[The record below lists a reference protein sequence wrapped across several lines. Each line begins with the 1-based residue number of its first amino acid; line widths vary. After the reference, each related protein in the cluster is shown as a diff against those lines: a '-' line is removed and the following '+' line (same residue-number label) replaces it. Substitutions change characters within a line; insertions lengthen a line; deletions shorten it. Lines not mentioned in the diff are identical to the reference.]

1 MGIAYDQ
8 NIYNNNFEW
17 YGESRN
23 TPGIFMSAKNSN
35 TRDNNRFGTSRG
47 IGLNLRGRALW
58 QIFLISIALTAMVIS
73 PVMAGTRF
81 MTGSP
86 DLTAYLSGANE
97 VGPGDDLTLS
107 VVIDN
112 KGLMEYS
119 FTQTGIM
126 NRDDLPNTAKHLI
139 VSLDSGG
146 APLTIKSDAQMMGD
160 LMASNSATA
169 KFTVKV
175 NQDAASGVYNLP
187 VNLNYTYL
195 YEAYQSGTEMLQYT
209 YKTVNTTFQLPI
221 KIKPEVQ
228 ISVLSVGAEHL
239 NVGNEGYL
247 LLSVKNVGHE
257 TGQKAI
263 IKLARN
269 GQSPI
274 IPTES
279 SAYIGDFPVGAT
291 ADCRFK
297 VTVSSDAEAKSYPID
312 VYVDYKNSEGD
323 FVSSD
328 TDTIGV
334 PVGKKIDFNIT
345 STQSQVSP
353 GEKKVIRVV
362 FQNTGGDT
370 AYSVQA
376 RISAVDPFTSNDD
389 TAFLGT
395 LTPGESRE
403 ADFVVSV
410 DKAATVKEYGLDSEV
425 RYRDALDNTVISN
438 PMKVRVQV
446 IPAKSIIEQLTNPL
460 VLGIIAVV
468 VIAGGY
474 FLYRRRKK
482 AE

>member
-1 MGIAYDQ
+1 
-8 NIYNNNFEW
+8 
-17 YGESRN
+17 
-23 TPGIFMSAKNSN
+23 MSAKNRN
-35 TRDNNRFGTSRG
+35 IHTDNQFGTSRSV
-47 IGLNLRGRALW
+47 GLIRRGPAHW
-58 QIFLISIALTAMVIS
+58 QICLIIIALCCMAIA
-73 PVMAGTRF
+73 PVMAGTRY

-86 DLTAYLSGANE
+86 DLTAYISGTNE

-107 VVIDN
+107 VVIEN
-112 KGLMEYS
+112 KGLMEFS

-139 VSLDSGG
+139 ASLDSGG
-146 APLTIKSDAQMMGD
+146 APLTIKSDPQTLGD
-160 LMASNSATA
+160 LKASSSATA
-169 KFTVKV
+169 SFKIKV
-175 NQDAASGVYNLP
+175 NQDAEAGVYNLP
-187 VNLNYTYL
+187 LNLNYTYL
-195 YEAYQSGTEMLQYT
+195 YEADQYGTEMLQYY

-228 ISVLSVGAEHL
+228 ISVLSVRTEHL

-247 LLSVKNVGHE
+247 ILSVKNVGHE
-257 TGQKAI
+257 NGQKAI
-263 IKLARN
+263 VKLSRN
-269 GQSPI
+269 GQSPV

-279 SAYIGDFPVGAT
+279 SAYIGDFPAGAT

-328 TDTIGV
+328 SDTIGV
-334 PVGKKIDFNIT
+334 PVGKKVDFNIT
-345 STQSQVSP
+345 SSQSQVSP

-362 FQNTGGDT
+362 FQNTGGAT

-395 LTPGESRE
+395 LAPGESRE

-410 DKAATVKEYGLDSEV
+410 DKAAPVKEYGLDSEV

-438 PMKVRVQV
+438 PRKVRVQV
-446 IPAKSIIEQLTNPL
+446 IPAKSIGEQLTNPL
-460 VLGIIAVV
+460 VLCIIAVV

>member
-1 MGIAYDQ
+1 
-8 NIYNNNFEW
+8 
-17 YGESRN
+17 
-23 TPGIFMSAKNSN
+23 
-35 TRDNNRFGTSRG
+35 
-47 IGLNLRGRALW
+47 
-58 QIFLISIALTAMVIS
+58 MVIS

-126 NRDDLPNTAKHLI
+126 DRDDLPNTAKHLI

-146 APLTIKSDAQMMGD
+146 APLTIKSDAQMLGD
-160 LMASNSATA
+160 LKASKQDTA
-169 KFTVKV
+169 SFNIKV
-175 NQDAASGVYNLP
+175 NQDAAAGVYNLP

-195 YEAYQSGTEMLQYT
+195 YEADQYGTEMLQYY

-228 ISVLSVGAEHL
+228 INVLSVGTEHI

-257 TGQKAI
+257 NGQKAI
-263 IKLARN
+263 INLTRN

-279 SAYIGDFPVGAT
+279 SAYIGDFPAGAV

-297 VTVSSDAEAKSYPID
+297 VTVSGDAEAKSYPID
-312 VYVDYKNSEGD
+312 VYANYKNLNGD

-328 TDTIGV
+328 KDTIGV

-345 STQSQVSP
+345 STQSQVAP

-362 FQNTGGDT
+362 FQNTGGAT
-370 AYSVQA
+370 AYSAQA

-389 TAFLGT
+389 TAYLGT
-395 LTPGESRE
+395 LAPGESRE
-403 ADFVVSV
+403 ADFVITA
-410 DKAATVKEYGLDSEV
+410 DKTATVKEYGLDSEV
-425 RYRDALDNTVISN
+425 RYRDALDNTVISD

-446 IPAKSIIEQLTNPL
+446 TQPKSIIDTLANPL
-460 VLGIIAVV
+460 VLLAIAVIA
-468 VIAGGY
+468 IAGGY
-474 FLYRRRKK
+474 MIYRRRKQAK
-482 AE
+482 

>member
-1 MGIAYDQ
+1 
-8 NIYNNNFEW
+8 
-17 YGESRN
+17 
-23 TPGIFMSAKNSN
+23 MSAKNKN
-35 TRDNNRFGTSRG
+35 TRINNRFGNSRS
-47 IGLNLRGRALW
+47 IGLVRQGPAHW
-58 QIFLISIALTAMVIS
+58 QICLIIIAFCCMGIA
-73 PVMAGTRF
+73 PGMAGTRY

-86 DLTAYLSGANE
+86 DLTVYLAGMNE
-97 VGPGDDLTLS
+97 VGAGDDITLS

-112 KGLMEYS
+112 TGLMEFS

-126 NRDDLPNTAKHLI
+126 DRDDLPNTAKHLI

-146 APLTIKSDAQMMGD
+146 APLTIKSDAQMLGD
-160 LMASNSATA
+160 LTASNSATA
-169 KFTVKV
+169 YFTIKV
-175 NQDAASGVYNLP
+175 NQDAEAGVYNLP

-195 YEAYQSGTEMLQYT
+195 YEADQYGTEMLQYY

-228 ISVLSVGAEHL
+228 ISVLSVRTEHL

-247 LLSVKNVGHE
+247 ILSVKNVGHE
-257 TGQKAI
+257 NGQKAI

-279 SAYIGDFPVGAT
+279 SAYIGDFPAGAT

-328 TDTIGV
+328 SDTIGV
-334 PVGKKIDFNIT
+334 PVGKKVDFNIT
-345 STQSQVSP
+345 SSQAQVSP

-362 FQNTGGDT
+362 FQNTGGAT

-395 LTPGESRE
+395 LAPGESRE

-446 IPAKSIIEQLTNPL
+446 IPAKSIGEQLSNPL
-460 VLGIIAVV
+460 VLCIIAVV

>member
-1 MGIAYDQ
+1 MSVHEKKAFQKNTDCSNYRLKLGWGNNLLWSIILIGIAVL
-8 NIYNNNFEW
+8 F
-17 YGESRN
+17 
-23 TPGIFMSAKNSN
+23 
-35 TRDNNRFGTSRG
+35 
-47 IGLNLRGRALW
+47 
-58 QIFLISIALTAMVIS
+58 IATAPAS
-73 PVMAGTRF
+73 AGTRY

-86 DLTAYLSGANE
+86 DLTAYISGTNE
-97 VGPGDDLTLS
+97 IGPGNDLTLS

-139 VSLDSGG
+139 ASLDSGG
-146 APLTIKSDAQMMGD
+146 APLTIKSDPQTLGD
-160 LMASNSATA
+160 LKASSSATA
-169 KFTVKV
+169 SFKIKV
-175 NQDAASGVYNLP
+175 NQDAEAGVYNLP
-187 VNLNYTYL
+187 LNLNYTYL
-195 YEAYQSGTEMLQYT
+195 YEADQYGTEMLQYY
-209 YKTVNTTFQLPI
+209 YKTVNSTFQLPI

-228 ISVLSVGAEHL
+228 ISVLSVGTEHL

-247 LLSVKNVGHE
+247 VLSVKNVGHE
-257 TGQKAI
+257 NGQKAI
-263 IKLARN
+263 VKLARN
-269 GQSPI
+269 GQSPV

-279 SAYIGDFPVGAT
+279 SAYIGDFPAGAT
-291 ADCRFK
+291 TDCRFK
-297 VTVSSDAEAKSYPID
+297 VTVSGDAEAKTYPID

-323 FVSSD
+323 LVSSD
-328 TDTIGV
+328 IDTIGA
-334 PVGKKIDFNIT
+334 PVGKKVDFNIT
-345 STQSQVSP
+345 SSQSQVSP

-362 FQNTGGDT
+362 FQNTGGAT

-395 LTPGESRE
+395 LAPGESRE
-403 ADFVVSV
+403 AAFVVSV
-410 DKAATVKEYGLDSEV
+410 DKAATVKEYGLDSEI
-425 RYRDALDNTVISN
+425 RYRDALDNTVISD

-446 IPAKSIIEQLTNPL
+446 TPAKSIVEILANPL
-460 VLGIIAVV
+460 VLCIIAVV

>member
-1 MGIAYDQ
+1 
-8 NIYNNNFEW
+8 
-17 YGESRN
+17 
-23 TPGIFMSAKNSN
+23 MSAKNNN
-35 TRDNNRFGTSRG
+35 TMDNNRFGTSRC
-47 IGLNLRGRALW
+47 IGLNSRGVALW
-58 QIFLISIALTAMVIS
+58 QICLITIALTVMVIS

-126 NRDDLPNTAKHLI
+126 DRDDLPNTAKHLI

-146 APLTIKSDAQMMGD
+146 APLTIKSDAQMLGD
-160 LMASNSATA
+160 LKASKQDTA
-169 KFTVKV
+169 SFNIKV
-175 NQDAASGVYNLP
+175 NQDAAAGVYNLP

-195 YEAYQSGTEMLQYT
+195 YEADQYGTEMLQYY

-228 ISVLSVGAEHL
+228 INVLSVGTEHI

-257 TGQKAI
+257 NGQKAI
-263 IKLARN
+263 INLTRN

-279 SAYIGDFPVGAT
+279 SAYIGDFPAGAV

-297 VTVSSDAEAKSYPID
+297 VTVSGDAEAKSYPID
-312 VYVDYKNSEGD
+312 VYANYKNLNGD

-328 TDTIGV
+328 KDTIGV

-345 STQSQVSP
+345 STQSQVAP

-362 FQNTGGDT
+362 FQNTGGAT
-370 AYSVQA
+370 AYSAQA

-389 TAFLGT
+389 TAYLGT
-395 LTPGESRE
+395 LAPGESRE
-403 ADFVVSV
+403 ADFVITA
-410 DKAATVKEYGLDSEV
+410 DKTATVKEYGLDSEV
-425 RYRDALDNTVISN
+425 RYRDALDNTVISD

-446 IPAKSIIEQLTNPL
+446 TQPKSIIDTLANPL
-460 VLGIIAVV
+460 VLLAIAVIA
-468 VIAGGY
+468 IAGGY
-474 FLYRRRKK
+474 MIYRRRKQAK
-482 AE
+482 